1 MRLVGVVSSKD
12 GGGADSAH
20 IEMVK
25 WDDTSGSGAG
35 EMRRGAFMMTMVSA
49 PTVPARARIGA
60 VAAVV
65 SWILAVAL
73 EAVWVGRK
81 TFLSFAQQ

>member
-1 MRLVGVVSSKD
+1 
-12 GGGADSAH
+12 
-20 IEMVK
+20 MVE
-25 WDDTSGSGAG
+25 WDDAFGSGAG
-35 EMRRGAFMMTMVSA
+35 EMRRGAFMVTMVSA
-49 PTVPARARIGA
+49 PTVPARARVGA

-73 EAVWVGRK
+73 EAIWVGRK

>member
-1 MRLVGVVSSKD
+1 
-12 GGGADSAH
+12 
-20 IEMVK
+20 MVK
-25 WDDTSGSGAG
+25 WDDTFGSGAG

-49 PTVPARARIGA
+49 PAVPARTRVGT

-73 EAVWVGRK
+73 EAIWVGGK
-81 TFLSFAQQ
+81 AFLSFAQQ